1 MRLFFSKHELKL
13 RRKRTIAAIIC
24 VVLVLGVYWILTRPQ
39 KAAPEMPTVIVEPVV
54 KDDVEIYGEYVGRI
68 RAQQFVE
75 VRARVEGYLENML
88 FAEGTY
94 VNKNQVL
101 FVINQDQYRAKAD
114 KARAQ
119 LKKDEAQALKAER
132 DLKRIRPL
140 FEQNAASQLDLD
152 NAEAAYESAEATVA
166 MSEADLAQAEMPT
179 VIVEPVVKDDVEIYG
194 EYVGRIRAQQF
205 VEVRA
210 RVEGYLENMLFA
222 EGTYV
227 NKNQVLFVINQDQ
240 YRAKADKARAQLKKD
255 EAQALKAERDLKRIR
270 PLFEQNA
277 ASQLDLDNAEAAY
290 ESAEATVAMSEAD
303 LAQAELELG
312 YTIVRSPL
320 SGHISERNVDL
331 GTLVGPGGKSLLAT
345 IVKSDT
351 VLVDFSM
358 TALDYLKSK
367 ERNINL
373 GQQDSTRSWQPNITI
388 TLADNTV
395 YPFKGYVDF
404 AEPQVDPQTGT
415 FSVRAEMPNPKQVL
429 LPGQF
434 TKVKLLLDVREGALV
449 VPMKA
454 VTIEKG
460 GAYIYTMRRDN
471 AVEKRFIELGPEV
484 GNNVVVERG
493 LAEGEMVVVEG
504 FHKLTPGMK
513 VRVSQPD
520 AEAQDS
526 ITATKNEVAGA
537 KENVTGTKD
546 NAKGE

>member
-1 MRLFFSKHELKL
+1 MRLFFSKNELKL
-13 RRKRTIAAIIC
+13 RRKRTIAAIMCMVI
-24 VVLVLGVYWILTRPQ
+24 VLGMYWILTRPQ
-39 KAAPEMPTVIVEPVV
+39 KAAP
-54 KDDVEIYGEYVGRI
+54 
-68 RAQQFVE
+68 
-75 VRARVEGYLENML
+75 
-88 FAEGTY
+88 
-94 VNKNQVL
+94 
-101 FVINQDQYRAKAD
+101 
-114 KARAQ
+114 
-119 LKKDEAQALKAER
+119 
-132 DLKRIRPL
+132 
-140 FEQNAASQLDLD
+140 
-152 NAEAAYESAEATVA
+152 
-166 MSEADLAQAEMPT
+166 EMPT

-367 ERNINL
+367 ERNI
-373 GQQDSTRSWQPNITI
+373 

-460 GAYIYTMRRDN
+460 GAYIYTMRKDN
-471 AVEKRFIELGPEV
+471 TVEKRFIELGPEV

-493 LAEGEMVVVEG
+493 LAEGEMVVAEG

-513 VRVSQPD
+513 VRVSEPKT
-520 AEAQDS
+520 EAGDS
-526 ITATKNEVAGA
+526 IITTKNEVTGV
-537 KENVTGTKD
+537 KENIAGTKD
-546 NAKGE
+546 NVKGE

>member
-13 RRKRTIAAIIC
+13 RRKRNIAAVVC
-24 VVLVLGVYWILTRPQ
+24 VVIVLGVYWILTRPQ
-39 KAAPEMPTVIVEPVV
+39 KAAPEMPTVIVEPVI
-54 KDDVEIYGEYVGRI
+54 KDDVEIFGEYVGRI

-140 FEQNAASQLDLD
+140 YEQNAASQLDLD
-152 NAEAAYESAEATVA
+152 NAEAAYESAV
-166 MSEADLAQAEMPT
+166 
-179 VIVEPVVKDDVEIYG
+179 
-194 EYVGRIRAQQF
+194 
-205 VEVRA
+205 
-210 RVEGYLENMLFA
+210 
-222 EGTYV
+222 
-227 NKNQVLFVINQDQ
+227 
-240 YRAKADKARAQLKKD
+240 
-255 EAQALKAERDLKRIR
+255 
-270 PLFEQNA
+270 
-277 ASQLDLDNAEAAY
+277 
-290 ESAEATVAMSEAD
+290 ATVAMSEAD

-320 SGHISERNVDL
+320 AGHISERNVDL

-345 IVKSDT
+345 VVKSDT

-395 YPFKGYVDF
+395 YPYKGYVDF

-415 FSVRAEMPNPKQVL
+415 FGVRAVLPNPHQVL

-434 TKVKLLLDVREGALV
+434 TRVRLLLDVLENVMV
-449 VPMKA
+449 VPKKA
-454 VTIEKG
+454 ISIEKG
-460 GAYIYTMRRDN
+460 GAFIFVVRPDSI
-471 AVEKRFIELGPEV
+471 VEKRFIELGAEQ
-484 GNNVVVERG
+484 GNRVVVDRG
-493 LAEGEMVVVEG
+493 LSPDEKIVSEGYQ
-504 FHKLTPGMK
+504 KLKHGQHVTWTSDDRFTSEELRGD
-513 VRVSQPD
+513 SQPD
-520 AEAQDS
+520 ANPGEQRPAGKSGDAAARQPAAGQAAKGAKTAQDAEAVKAGPS
-526 ITATKNEVAGA
+526 STNQNE
-537 KENVTGTKD
+537 
-546 NAKGE
+546 

>member
-24 VVLVLGVYWILTRPQ
+24 AVVVLGVYWMLTRPQ
-39 KAAPEMPTVIVEPVV
+39 KATPEMPTVIVEPVV

-152 NAEAAYESAEATVA
+152 NAEAAYESADATVA
-166 MSEADLAQAEMPT
+166 M
-179 VIVEPVVKDDVEIYG
+179 
-194 EYVGRIRAQQF
+194 
-205 VEVRA
+205 
-210 RVEGYLENMLFA
+210 
-222 EGTYV
+222 
-227 NKNQVLFVINQDQ
+227 
-240 YRAKADKARAQLKKD
+240 
-255 EAQALKAERDLKRIR
+255 
-270 PLFEQNA
+270 
-277 ASQLDLDNAEAAY
+277 
-290 ESAEATVAMSEAD
+290 
-303 LAQAELELG
+303 ELG

-373 GQQDSTRSWQPNITI
+373 GQQDSTRSWH
-388 TLADNTV
+388 
-395 YPFKGYVDF
+395 KGYVDF

-460 GAYIYTMRRDN
+460 GAYIYTLRKDD
-471 AVEKRFIELGPEV
+471 AVEKRFVELGPEV

-493 LAEGEMVVVEG
+493 LAEGEKVVVEG

-513 VRVSQPD
+513 VRISTPETKVKD
-520 AEAQDS
+520 TTTETGNTS
-526 ITATKNEVAGA
+526 IEM
-537 KENVTGTKD
+537 KD
-546 NAKGE
+546 NTKGE

>member
-1 MRLFFSKHELKL
+1 M
-13 RRKRTIAAIIC
+13 
-24 VVLVLGVYWILTRPQ
+24 
-39 KAAPEMPTVIVEPVV
+39 
-54 KDDVEIYGEYVGRI
+54 
-68 RAQQFVE
+68 
-75 VRARVEGYLENML
+75 
-88 FAEGTY
+88 
-94 VNKNQVL
+94 
-101 FVINQDQYRAKAD
+101 
-114 KARAQ
+114 
-119 LKKDEAQALKAER
+119 
-132 DLKRIRPL
+132 
-140 FEQNAASQLDLD
+140 
-152 NAEAAYESAEATVA
+152 
-166 MSEADLAQAEMPT
+166 
-179 VIVEPVVKDDVEIYG
+179 
-194 EYVGRIRAQQF
+194 
-205 VEVRA
+205 
-210 RVEGYLENMLFA
+210 
-222 EGTYV
+222 
-227 NKNQVLFVINQDQ
+227 
-240 YRAKADKARAQLKKD
+240 
-255 EAQALKAERDLKRIR
+255 
-270 PLFEQNA
+270 
-277 ASQLDLDNAEAAY
+277 
-290 ESAEATVAMSEAD
+290 
-303 LAQAELELG
+303 ELG